1 MASLSDIYSLLIGAP
16 QLRQRF
22 LAARVQVSW
31 NILNEDA
38 GTSNHA
44 NRLYWART
52 VLNDNEAH
60 SQSEY
65 ARFLSN
71 ATIQSSGNSSSD
83 NDIQFV
89 VNGMV
94 NSWADDL
101 RNS

>member
-1 MASLSDIYSLLIGAP
+1 
-16 QLRQRF
+16 
-22 LAARVQVSW
+22 
-31 NILNEDA
+31 
-38 GTSNHA
+38 
-44 NRLYWART
+44 